1 MLDRSPTP
9 PSSDAARMS
18 DHPPTPS
25 SPEASIPFAP
35 IPLTPVPVTGRT
47 GARPGY

>member
-9 PSSDAARMS
+9 PSSDAVGVPAITAQPVRA
-18 DHPPTPS
+18 PLRVGPT
-25 SPEASIPFAP
+25 
-35 IPLTPVPVTGRT
+35 PLTPVPVTGRT